1 MTIPDA
7 EQPAFDGLEP
17 KRKRKRAPAKRQR
30 AARLPIARVV
40 LDVQAT
46 HLGQTFDYLVQDNQD
61 AQAVPGTLVRVRFGN
76 RRVNGIIWERAQHS
90 DTPDSALRYLERVL
104 GGEILVPAR
113 LRAVFLLLTRVP

>member
-30 AARLPIARVV
+30 AAHLPIARVV

-46 HLGQTFDYLVQDNQD
+46 HLGQTFD
-61 AQAVPGTLVRVRFGN
+61 
-76 RRVNGIIWERAQHS
+76 
-90 DTPDSALRYLERVL
+90 
-104 GGEILVPAR
+104 
-113 LRAVFLLLTRVP
+113 